1 MRKKLLISCS
11 SLRSFLNATP
21 NRLSPN
27 YPEPP
32 PAPAA
37 VTEPEDDDGETALIH
52 AARQGHFD
60 TAEETLSRLLKSKVD
75 ADETDE
81 RNGVRIHKLQQ
92 QQQQMMVHNPN
103 GDQNPVQAAAM
114 RIASRNWDLQRDGR
128 IGKAIELFNM
138 LKEKD
143 DFVWIVI
150 ISGFVSNDEFEEALR
165 WYVRMNQE
173 GCGPNPVTI
182 SSSFASSAALAA
194 LNEGL
199 QIHSHVLK
207 MNLEHDLSI
216 QNSLIS
222 FYAKCGNVTDAYK
235 IFIDVDEPNVV
246 SCNSVV
252 NGFAQNGFGEEA
264 LDIYKR
270 MQNESLE
277 HNHVTFL
284 AVLSACTHAGLIE
297 EEGWN
302 LFNTTE
308 SNQRSPITAVN
319 KNNYWV
325 G

>member
-1 MRKKLLISCS
+1 
-11 SLRSFLNATP
+11 
-21 NRLSPN
+21 
-27 YPEPP
+27 
-32 PAPAA
+32 
-37 VTEPEDDDGETALIH
+37 
-52 AARQGHFD
+52 
-60 TAEETLSRLLKSKVD
+60 
-75 ADETDE
+75 
-81 RNGVRIHKLQQ
+81 
-92 QQQQMMVHNPN
+92 MVHNPN

-114 RIASRNWDLQRDGR
+114 RIASRNCMLSVGAQESCNKSITKSQQHQPNYGRNGNVKAAETIFHRMSHKNTITWTAMIRGFAKDGR

-235 IFIDVDEPNVV
+235 IFINVDEPNVV